1 MAVNGLELYPH
12 LPSLPAQVYHG
23 VTCTFTNYLS
33 SLGLLTLPKYVI
45 KLSPERCVVLLSVL
59 KICVIKDKLL
69 ITKMTLDTNIAL
81 YK

>member
-1 MAVNGLELYPH
+1 MAVNGLELYLH

-23 VTCTFTNYLS
+23 VTIFTNHLS

-45 KLSPERCVVLLSVL
+45 ELCPKQYVVPLSVL
-59 KICVIKDKLL
+59 KICVIKYRLI
-69 ITKMTLDTNIAL
+69 ITKMTLNTNIAL